1 MSKNQGGIVQYVDFH
16 QEVAVKIISEKKST
30 KLKKPSASVILNKVD
45 SIESA
50 PKKEQKAAV
59 VQLIQPKV
67 EEKLKVQPVKKSVT
81 KSVKPVKIVKKAK
94 SVTKISVKSAVKTV
108 AKAEV
113 KAEVKAEEKIVEVP
127 VKSNVIHAFFEKNKA
142 FYDIKSIL
150 LNEIES
156 KIVIFKDDTNE
167 KIHKKAMTAI
177 IKALKSKRKFKLEVA
192 SLAS

>member
-113 KAEVKAEEKIVEVP
+113 KAEEKIVEVP